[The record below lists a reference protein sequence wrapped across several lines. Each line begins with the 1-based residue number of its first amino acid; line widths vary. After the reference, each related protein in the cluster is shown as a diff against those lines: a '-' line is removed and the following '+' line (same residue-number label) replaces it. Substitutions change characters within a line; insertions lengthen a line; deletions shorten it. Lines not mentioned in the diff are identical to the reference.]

1 MSKII
6 WIDRNIY
13 NEENLGYVKELEELG
28 YTKLRLFEKVSEAF
42 DYMNSILFE
51 ETKNIV
57 SGRLFNEFINTFK
70 ENINDICFIPKNII
84 FTGKE
89 ERFLGYNQDYQKIEN
104 KFYAFGGLATI
115 IDEVKDFLK
124 KKIL

>member
-28 YTKLRLFEKVSEAF
+28 YKKLRLFETVTEAF
-42 DYMNSILFE
+42 DYMNSFLFE
-51 ETKNIV
+51 ETKIIV

-70 ENINDICFIPKNII
+70 ENINDICL
-84 FTGKE
+84 
-89 ERFLGYNQDYQKIEN
+89 FLKILYSQE
-104 KFYAFGGLATI
+104 KK
-115 IDEVKDFLK
+115 KDFLDIIKIFK
-124 KKIL
+124 KLKINFILSED

>member
-1 MSKII
+1 MK
-6 WIDRNIY
+6 
-13 NEENLGYVKELEELG
+13 
-28 YTKLRLFEKVSEAF
+28 
-42 DYMNSILFE
+42 SILFE
-51 ETKNIV
+51 ETKIIV

-104 KFYAFGGLATI
+104 KFYTFGGLATI

>member
-6 WIDRNIY
+6 WIDREIY

-42 DYMNSILFE
+42 DYMKSILFE
-51 ETKNIV
+51 ETKIIV

-70 ENINDICFIPKNII
+70 ENINDICFIPKILYSQE
-84 FTGKE
+84 K
-89 ERFLGYNQDYQKIEN
+89 K
-104 KFYAFGGLATI
+104 
-115 IDEVKDFLK
+115 KDFFDIIKIIKKLK
-124 KKIL
+124 INFILSED